1 MPLFGGFESQ
11 IQLSFDG
18 GSTYNNLPKLSDLS
32 PDFSADTIDVSNHD
46 TAGWKEY
53 LPGLKDGE
61 VSVEY
66 FLIDSDDAVQTA
78 LENAFLSGATIKA
91 KIRPK
96 VGTGLR
102 EYLGD
107 FACTKLSQSGPTSEG
122 YKVSGT
128 LKQRSAITRGS
139 QP

>member
-32 PDFSADTIDVSNHD
+32 PDFTADEIDVSNHD

-53 LPGLKDGE
+53 LAGLLDGS
-61 VSVEY
+61 VSLEY

-78 LENAFLSGATIKA
+78 LETAFLAKTTFKA

-96 VGTGLR
+96 VGAGLR
-102 EYLGD
+102 EYRGD
-107 FACTKLSQSGPTSEG
+107 FVCTSLSQTGPTTEG
-122 YKVSGT
+122 YKVSAT
-128 LKQRSAITRGS
+128 LKQRSAITRNT
-139 QP
+139 Q

>member
-32 PDFSADTIDVSNHD
+32 PDFSADSIDVSNHD

-61 VSVEY
+61 VSIEY
-66 FLIDSDDAVQTA
+66 FLIDTDAVTQTA
-78 LENAFLSGATIKA
+78 LENAYLTGSTFKA
-91 KIRPK
+91 KVRPK
-96 VGTGLR
+96 VATGLR
-102 EYLGD
+102 QYLGD
-107 FACTKLSQSGPTSEG
+107 FCCTKLSQSGPTSEG
-122 YKVSGT
+122 YKVSAT
-128 LKQRSAITRGS
+128 LKQRSAITRGA
-139 QP
+139 Q